1 MSLLLLLLLV
11 VLLPAAVQGA
21 VSSLEAKFLSVPD
34 PKSAREHLK
43 FYTSLEHVAGTPG
56 DYKTAV
62 YTLEQ
67 FKSYGL
73 DAHIESFRALV
84 AYPNDAKL
92 RLVGGPEAQLAEDIV
107 SVDPTSDSVLRNHT
121 YHGYSP
127 SGNVTGE
134 LVFINYGQ
142 REDFEYVTNQLGI
155 DLSGKIAL
163 VKYGRSFRG
172 LKVLNAQNYGMA
184 GCLIYS
190 DPQDDGYAKGNTYPE
205 GPWRPASGVQRGSV
219 QFLSRCAGDPAL
231 VERDPDVCGDYKSED
246 LIPKIPSL
254 PLSYGDAKVLL
265 AAIQGNPS
273 PNSWHGGLD
282 VDYHVGPGPAQVSL
296 FVNTTIEVRE
306 LWNVVAHV
314 PGALFP
320 EEEVVLGNH
329 RDAWV
334 FGAADPNSGTAT
346 LLELARGLGVLMQS
360 GWKPLRSIVL
370 CSWDGEEHGLLG
382 STNFGE
388 TRAEKLSKNAI
399 AYLNVDTAVSGSALE
414 IGISPSLTPFIS
426 DVLKDIPDPVE
437 ESLSLYDTWDKDAK
451 VLGSGSDYTVFL
463 HHLGIASADFS
474 FAGGDKYGVYH
485 SVYDSF
491 YWMEQFGD
499 PQFKLHLS
507 MAKFWGL
514 TALRLADASVLPFN
528 YSFYASQLAS
538 YLVGVEKMVTDSG
551 QTIDFSPLSN
561 SITNLFTAGMSVDSE
576 YSSLQ
581 ENGVLESFNEKLFL
595 AEREFLVP
603 EGLPGRVWFKHL
615 IQAPGLD
622 TGYAPVVFPSIVDAL
637 QNGNFT
643 LAAFE
648 VLPVAAKINA
658 VADFLNH

>member
-163 VKYGRSFRG
+163 VKYGRNFRG
-172 LKVLNAQNYGMA
+172 LKVQIAQEYGMA
-184 GCLIYS
+184 ACLIYS
-190 DPQDDGYAKGNTYPE
+190 DPKDDGFGKGHTYPE
-205 GPWRPASGVQRGSV
+205 GSWRPESGVQRGSV
-219 QFLSRCAGDPAL
+219 QFNSRCGGDPGL
-231 VERDPDVCGDYKSED
+231 VERDPDVCGYKTED
-246 LIPKIPSL
+246 LIPNISSL
-254 PLSYGDAKVLL
+254 PLSYRVARVLL
-265 AAIQGNPS
+265 AAIEGHPS
-273 PNSWHGGLD
+273 PKKWHGDLD
-282 VDYHVGPGPAQVSL
+282 VDYNIGPGPAKVSL
-296 FVNTTIEVRE
+296 YVNTSFEVRE
-306 LWNVVAHV
+306 LWNVIARV
-314 PGALFP
+314 PGKLFP
-320 EEEVVLGNH
+320 EEQVILGNH
-329 RDAWV
+329 RDAWA
-334 FGAADPNSGTAT
+334 FGAVDPNSGTAT
-346 LLELARGLGVLMQS
+346 LLELARGFGSLLQS
-360 GWKPLRSIVL
+360 GWRPSRSIVL
-370 CSWDGEEHGLLG
+370 CSWDGEELGLLG

-388 TRAEKLSKNAI
+388 THADDLSKNAV
-399 AYLNVDTAVSGSALE
+399 AYLNVDSAVSGSKLK
-414 IGISPSLTPFIS
+414 ISLSPSLNPFVS
-426 DVLKDIPDPVE
+426 EVLKDIADPVDM
-437 ESLSLYDTWDKDAK
+437 SSSLYDTWNKKAG

-463 HHLGIASADFS
+463 HHLGVASADFS

-499 PQFKLHLS
+499 PHFKLHQT
-507 MAKFWGL
+507 MAQFWGL
-514 TALRLADASVLPFN
+514 TALRLAEAAVLPFD

-538 YLVGVEKMVTDSG
+538 YLDEVEKMATDAG
-551 QTIDFSPLSN
+551 QPIDFSPLAN
-561 SITNLFTAGMSVDSE
+561 SILNLAESGLPEKTF
-576 YSSLQ
+576 
-581 ENGVLESFNEKLFL
+581 LESCKGNLFL

-603 EGLPGRVWFKHL
+603 EGLPGRIWFKHL

-622 TGYAPVVFPSIVDAL
+622 TGYGAVVFPSIVDAL
-637 QNGNFT
+637 QSGNYT
-643 LAAFE
+643 LAALE
-648 VLPVAAKINA
+648 VPRVAARINA
-658 VADFLNH
+658 AADFLNQ